1 RQEISIGFT
10 VLGINVLIVNGLTN
24 ILQFWN
30 VIYLRDLPWFLNQ
43 CFVLSKD
50 FKNFAIQ
57 NQMKRKSEEVDILA
71 LCIASFALPCL
82 PIFVGF
88 LLSSVLNPEFPL
100 LLSSVISLPGYSNYL
115 AILLS
120 SLSFAFYMLAI
131 FGGPAIIGMAAI
143 TYAILIDQI
152 LSHLTINSSN
162 LSYKH
167 FLTVY
172 RKLKIL
178 EIHMNSMFSPLA
190 LLVQIYFMQEIV
202 VSCFA
207 AIRSSEASFV
217 VLGTVL
223 GLNAAQIIVTVI
235 RLTAG
240 IYDKSA
246 QLLSSRTKSHRLSPI
261 SRRIQRSLRPLYT
274 WVGGMYYADSGLTF
288 TILDITQGQTIDLLL
303 AN

>member
-1 RQEISIGFT
+1 MTWNSSPQ
-10 VLGINVLIVNGLTN
+10 GIYFEPV
-24 ILQFWN
+24 FA
-30 VIYLRDLPWFLNQ
+30 D
-43 CFVLSKD
+43 
-50 FKNFAIQ
+50 FAIR
-57 NQMKRKSEEVDILA
+57 NQMTRKSEEVDILA
-71 LCIASFALPCL
+71 LCIASFTLPGL
-82 PIFVGF
+82 PISVGLI
-88 LLSSVLNPEFPL
+88 LLSVLNPEFPL
-100 LLSSVISLPGYSNYL
+100 LLSSIISLPGYANYL

-120 SLSFAFYMLAI
+120 SLSFAFCLLAV
-131 FGGPAIIGMAAI
+131 FAGPVIIGLVFI
-143 TYAILIDQI
+143 TYGILIDQI

-202 VSCFA
+202 FSCFT

-223 GLNAAQIIVTVI
+223 GLNAAHIIVTVI
-235 RLTAG
+235 RLIAG
-240 IYDKSA
+240 IYGKSA
-246 QLLSSRTKSHRLSPI
+246 QLLYSRTKSHQRSPI
-261 SRRIQRSLRPLYT
+261 GRRIQRSLRPLYT
-274 WVGGMYYADSGLTF
+274 WFGGMYYADSGLAF
-288 TILDITQGQTIDLLL
+288 TVLDITLGQTIDLLL